1 MTHPADTLSARQ
13 EPLSRLFWLRNFT
26 LIGLLL
32 LMLWSELGLGVKL
45 PWLEMGITL
54 FLLAGLNAFTA
65 WRLKQDSP
73 VRPPEILT
81 QLMADLAGLTVL
93 LLYTGG
99 WANPFVSL
107 LFLPVVL
114 AALLLPDR
122 LAWLTGALALGAY
135 SLLAYIHIPLNIPP
149 EKAFYLHISGMW
161 FNFAAS
167 VLMVLYFVLRLRN
180 RLRQRDQEIADY
192 REETLRNEQVLAVA
206 LTAAS
211 AAHELGTP
219 LNTLALINDQLL
231 AEADGALREDLRLM
245 QSQIQRCKTILKDLS
260 RTAQSRPRAESTP
273 ADHHLARLVEEW
285 RLLRP
290 SVAAGVKWTGN
301 APAPRILPPASLDQS
316 LLNLL
321 DNAANV
327 SGDAVQLEAC
337 LANGGLRIDI
347 LDKGPGPAPAL
358 RALAEPGK
366 SSKDGL
372 GLGLFLTNASIERL
386 GGHVTLSDRSS
397 GGACVS
403 VWVPMQNLEARA

>member
-1 MTHPADTLSARQ
+1 
-13 EPLSRLFWLRNFT
+13 
-26 LIGLLL
+26 
-32 LMLWSELGLGVKL
+32 
-45 PWLEMGITL
+45 
-54 FLLAGLNAFTA
+54 
-65 WRLKQDSP
+65 
-73 VRPPEILT
+73 
-81 QLMADLAGLTVL
+81 MADMAGLTVL

-122 LAWLTGALALGAY
+122 MAWMVGALALGAY

-167 VLMVLYFVLRLRN
+167 VLLVLYFVLRLRK
-180 RLRQRDQEIADY
+180 RLQQRDQEIADY

-219 LNTLALINDQLL
+219 LNTMALINDQML
-231 AEADGALREDLRLM
+231 AEADSTTREDLQLM
-245 QSQIQRCKTILKDLS
+245 QSQITRCKTLLKDLS
-260 RTAQSRPRAESTP
+260 RTAQSRPREESIP

-290 SVAAGVKWTGN
+290 SVAASVAWTGS

-327 SGDAVQLEAC
+327 SSDAVQLEAS
-337 LANGGLRIDI
+337 LANNGLRIDI

-358 RALAEPGK
+358 SALAQPGK
-366 SSKDGL
+366 SNRGGL

-386 GGHVTLSDRSS
+386 GGHVSLSDRS
-397 GGACVS
+397 GGGTCVS
-403 VWVPMQNLEARA
+403 VWVPMQNLEASA

>member
-1 MTHPADTLSARQ
+1 MTHPADTLPTHH

-65 WRLKQDSP
+65 WRLKQGSP

-81 QLMADLAGLTVL
+81 QLMADMAGLTVL

-122 LAWLTGALALGAY
+122 MAWLTGALALGAY

-167 VLMVLYFVLRLRN
+167 VLLVLYFVLRLRN

-219 LNTLALINDQLL
+219 LNTMALINDQLL
-231 AEADGALREDLRLM
+231 AEADGATREDLQLM
-245 QSQIQRCKTILKDLS
+245 QSQIARCKTLLKDLS
-260 RTAQSRPRAESTP
+260 RTAQSRPRAESIP
-273 ADHHLARLVEEW
+273 ADRHLARLVEEW

-290 SVAAGVKWTGN
+290 SVAAGVTWTGS
-301 APAPRILPPASLDQS
+301 APAPRIQPPVSLDQS

-327 SGDAVQLEAC
+327 SGDAVQLEAS
-337 LANGGLRIDI
+337 LASNGLRIDI

-358 RALAEPGK
+358 SALAEPGK
-366 SSKDGL
+366 SNRGGL

-386 GGHVTLSDRSS
+386 GGHVSLSDRSG

>member
-1 MTHPADTLSARQ
+1 MTQPADTLSARQ
-13 EPLSRLFWLRNFT
+13 EPLFRLFWLRNFT

-65 WRLKQDSP
+65 WRLKQGSP

-81 QLMADLAGLTVL
+81 QLMADMAGLTVL

-122 LAWLTGALALGAY
+122 MAWMVGALALGAY

-167 VLMVLYFVLRLRN
+167 VLLVLYFVLRLRK
-180 RLRQRDQEIADY
+180 RLRQRDQEIANY

-219 LNTLALINDQLL
+219 LNTMALINDQML
-231 AEADGALREDLRLM
+231 AEADSTTREDLQLM
-245 QSQIQRCKTILKDLS
+245 QSQITRCKTLLKDLS
-260 RTAQSRPRAESTP
+260 RTAQSRPREESIP

-290 SVAAGVKWTGN
+290 SVAASVAWTGS

-327 SGDAVQLEAC
+327 SSDAVQLEAS
-337 LANGGLRIDI
+337 LANNGLRIDI

-358 RALAEPGK
+358 SALAQPGK
-366 SSKDGL
+366 SNKGGL

-386 GGHVTLSDRSS
+386 GGHVSLSDRS
-397 GGACVS
+397 GGGTCVS
-403 VWVPMQNLEARA
+403 VWVPMQNLEASA